1 MVLLTFWSV
10 WVWLCLAGLLESWP
24 FWPLAWA
31 SFGWAERSNNKNELL
46 LLNSRHNLHWWMM
59 MKHMIIIKSQKAK
72 QTNPFFTTT
81 IYRKCH
87 KTKKIPKF
95 LPEGTSTLTWNFP
108 RKMKRKF
115 EKIERLNLRYTTD
128 FLISHMRGESRTARH
143 LPCLWQVLLK
153 RRGGTTL
160 LRNQFF
166 FQYLRNDDAVGS
178 ISWVEQRSRKSSFNE
193 VLSKTPSCLIIQG

>member
-1 MVLLTFWSV
+1 MSKNLEKIPIFINLLNFESFKKSPSGNAFWPQKSLPKKPKEKSCLEKLQSNWNENRFLMVLLTFWSV

-87 KTKKIPKF
+87 KTKKNSSLPK
-95 LPEGTSTLTWNFP
+95 GTSTLTWNFP
-108 RKMKRKF
+108 TKMKRKF
-115 EKIERLNLRYTTD
+115 K
-128 FLISHMRGESRTARH
+128 
-143 LPCLWQVLLK
+143 K
-153 RRGGTTL
+153 
-160 LRNQFF
+160 
-166 FQYLRNDDAVGS
+166 
-178 ISWVEQRSRKSSFNE
+178 K
-193 VLSKTPSCLIIQG
+193 